1 MMSQAGTNG
10 FSVYVLWARRPP
22 SSPLSLSF
30 SLWYSIPPCPPS
42 PPVLLILSNTLQWS
56 LAQSFVTS
64 GLMSHS
70 AKQWDDHMIG
80 LNCMNLANTI
90 RQPNL
95 DMDAVCC
102 FLSVSIRRWYF
113 SLLPRLFPLCS
124 FHLCIFYPPL
134 SRASLLFSPYLP
146 PGYLISH
153 PHRQEVILS
162 PLLLKNGKLRQIVPN
177 TVLITP
183 NVRFKAERGGEKSK
197 RKWH

>member
-113 SLLPRLFPLCS
+113 SLFPRLFRLCS
-124 FHLCIFYPPL
+124 FQLRIFYPPL
-134 SRASLLFSPYLP
+134 SRASLLFSLT
-146 PGYLISH
+146 SH
-153 PHRQEVILS
+153 LATLSRTHIGILS